1 MKTME
6 EIGQM
11 EAAAAALTS
20 LMRIA
25 LRDETALVEYDAESD
40 ALVNHCGT
48 HKLNRR
54 VNVGGDSCP
63 TAIRDFVEACCR
75 G

>member
-1 MKTME
+1 MKEKE
-6 EIGQM
+6 EIEQM

-25 LRDETALVEYDAESD
+25 LKDETALVEYDAESD
-40 ALVNHCGT
+40 ALVNHCGV
-48 HKLNRR
+48 HKLNKR

-63 TAIRDFVEACCR
+63 AAIRDFIEACCR
-75 G
+75 